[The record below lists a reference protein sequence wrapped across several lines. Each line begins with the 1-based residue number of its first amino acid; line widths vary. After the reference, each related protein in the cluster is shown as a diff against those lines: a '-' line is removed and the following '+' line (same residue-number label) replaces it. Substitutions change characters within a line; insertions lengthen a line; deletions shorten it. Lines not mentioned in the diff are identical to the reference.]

1 MKHTRSGCVVP
12 QAPGRTPRQRCP
24 GAEDQPPALLA
35 GAPPARP
42 SEAPARGASDMSRLA
57 VRDLDAGYED
67 FQALF
72 GVGVDLAEGETVA
85 LVGANGAGKTTLLMT
100 IAGALRPW
108 RGGITLDGADI
119 TGLPDYRRARSGV
132 VLVPEGR
139 RLFGSLT
146 AEENILVPAGRRDA
160 GPWTLEALYEL
171 FPMVAA
177 RRSHRAGLLS
187 GGEQQAVAIAR
198 ALAANPRVLLLDEVS
213 LGLAPAVVD
222 AFYRLLPAIQASGVS
237 VLLVEQD
244 VDRALAA
251 SSRTACLLEGRV
263 VMTGDSA
270 SLDRDALIAAYF
282 GSPAAPPGAGDT
294 GKVRR

>member
-1 MKHTRSGCVVP
+1 MTTLRV
-12 QAPGRTPRQRCP
+12 
-24 GAEDQPPALLA
+24 D
-35 GAPPARP
+35 
-42 SEAPARGASDMSRLA
+42 
-57 VRDLDAGYED
+57 DLDAGYDD

-72 GVGVDLAEGETVA
+72 GVSLDLAAGETVA

-108 RGGITLDGADI
+108 RGGITLDGTDI
-119 TGLPDYRRARSGV
+119 TGQPDYRRARSGV

-139 RLFGSLT
+139 RLFASLT
-146 AEENILVPAGRRDA
+146 AEENILVPAGAGGRR
-160 GPWTLEALYEL
+160 EAVYEL

-177 RRSHRAGLLS
+177 RRSHRAALLS

-222 AFYRLLPAIQASGVS
+222 AFYQLLPAIQASGVS

-263 VMTGDSA
+263 VMTGESA

-282 GSPAAPPGAGDT
+282 GSPE
-294 GKVRR
+294 VRA